1 MKKIDVA
8 TRLGSSVKGFLPI
21 TMLDWEGK
29 VATVLF
35 IGGCNFRCSF
45 CHNPE
50 LVLDQGSLDSILFS
64 DIKSY
69 ILNKKGWIDGVVVT
83 GGEPTISPEL
93 MDILKEIKALEMP
106 VKLDTN
112 GSNPAILKEILS
124 AGLADFVAMDIKTVF
139 ERYPE
144 VTRTNI
150 DASAIIESINL
161 IIRFRKDHEFRT
173 TAYPPAV
180 APDDL
185 VEIARYL
192 GKHGGQRYA
201 IQQFKPDRVLS
212 TVAAEVVPYRLH
224 ILEEAAEKCDEYI
237 PTKVR

>member
-1 MKKIDVA
+1 MKKTDPA
-8 TRLGSSVKGFLPI
+8 ARLGGSVKGFLPI

-50 LVLDQGSLDSILFS
+50 LVLDQESLAPVLFS

-83 GGEPTISPEL
+83 GGEPTTSPEL

-112 GSNPAILKEILS
+112 GSNPAILEEVLS
-124 AGLADFVAMDIKTVF
+124 AGLADFVAVDIKTVF

-161 IIRFRKDHEFRT
+161 IMRFRTEHEFRT

-180 APDDL
+180 SPDDL

-192 GKHGGQRYA
+192 GEHGGKRYF

-212 TVAAEVVPYRLH
+212 TVAAEVVPYKLH
-224 ILEEAAEKCDEYI
+224 ILEEAAQMCDKYI